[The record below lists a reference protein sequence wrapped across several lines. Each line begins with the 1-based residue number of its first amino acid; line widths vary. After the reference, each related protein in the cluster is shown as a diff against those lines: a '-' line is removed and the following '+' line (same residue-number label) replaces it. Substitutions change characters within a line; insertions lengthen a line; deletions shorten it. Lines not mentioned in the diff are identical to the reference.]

1 MAASTWG
8 SVDLGGTIGTLHAG
22 AKLRVAHWPGTTKGA
37 ASGDGPGTVLL
48 VQGRGEFIEVYGETI
63 ADFCRRGFAVVT
75 YDHRDQGGSQRRLRR
90 GGHVAGYKHYADDL
104 VGVVRHA
111 AHLGLPRPFYVVAH
125 SMGALTAL
133 VAAPRLTG
141 EVARMVLI
149 APPLHLVQLPASAG
163 MILAATTI
171 AGLTGFDKKRVGP
184 ADTRARPFAENR
196 ITSDP
201 ARYETLARL
210 TDGNPDLTVG
220 APTLGWVRATIT
232 AGRRVLKGT
241 GLPLPVPAL
250 FIAAGRDEI
259 VSTPVIDR
267 FARSAPGSGGVLI
280 PGARHH
286 LLLERDELRD
296 LAFAAIDAFI
306 THADLGESARSVPP
320 RIGRAP
326 RFEAAPSSGTG
337 RLPVRPLPRVVPA
350 AAPPAA
356 AHTAVPQSE
365 AVEPKAAP
373 PAAPQSEAPHP
384 AAAHTGAAH
393 TGDAEAGRGA
403 GATRLRKRLAG
414 RSARISGETESA
426 SEAPAAAS
434 GHPPAPTAGTPA
446 APRAPAESPVQ
457 PHGAAPE
464 SEAPARAGQDAH
476 PQSEPDRAIDD
487 VVKATLQ
494 IIADPASQAT
504 EGEQPGT
511 PERDRPS
518 PPKQQAEAAADTEKA
533 GRPRTPARATPQV
546 GSPLPLDPAT
556 RKRREAARAAR
567 RAKASGRP
575 TPPANG
581 STADAREPVDP
592 PASPI
597 DRNAKPEA
605 PKAER
610 SAKAEG
616 AASAEGAAKAES
628 TAATKGAVK
637 TEDAAATRSAARL
650 ANAALE
656 TPHVTGV
663 SPSPGRYAAAPVS
676 PSTGPTTGGSAT
688 ASDFAPHKTAPVAPG
703 QPAIAKQT
711 PAHPDAAATSGT
723 PAEENTAP
731 PAAALPAARPLEP
744 KPTPPADVASAPD
757 GTSTAKAAPLAAA
770 APKADPAPQADVA
783 PEDDAATKA
792 GSESKVG
799 AESKLG
805 PATEAGAGSNAD
817 SEPEAD
823 AATKVNPAPAGRRS
837 PGLAA
842 GAMERGADAA
852 QGAIDIAQA
861 SASAQTAREIA
872 STPAPRSAP
881 RAPEPPH
888 DRQSA
893 QQPRGNHS
901 EPAAGDAETA
911 SCPKQQTG
919 PAAADV
925 SDAAGMRHE
934 AQHAPSSIP
943 AANSSTE
950 RKAASAAPREV
961 DPTAHRAPPAPEGAE
976 NGTSSHTERTRRSTE
991 APGAVPPTAA
1001 PRGDEKPARPRR
1013 GVWSRLR
1020 GGPGTPRAAEVPPAK
1035 RPIFTAKPKS
1045 LSAGPAAALSTVHQ
1059 TPQAGAP
1066 SPNRPIASTP
1076 SETRPSGTPP
1086 AHVVGTSPAAAARPS
1101 VATAADTATDR
1112 PAPPAATPPPIERS
1126 PTAEP
1131 ARPAPSGPIAAQPRP
1146 TAPVP
1151 AQPRPTGPVP
1161 AQPTPSATATAAPRA
1176 PKPGPAATTPARADR
1191 AGIGPTLSA
1200 NAAATPTRAEDDP
1213 THAAPVVREDATV
1226 PAAPEAPVPGPS
1238 AAAATSKQAEPA
1250 PADPAPSASAAATPT
1265 RAEDEP
1271 TYAAPV
1277 VREGAT
1283 APAAEA
1289 SEPEHAA
1296 GPTTPGQAE
1305 AEPAEP
1311 TLSATAGAAS
1321 TRAEGEPTRAEA
1333 GALEGEPAPAAQ
1345 GAAERERAAGP
1356 APAMA
1361 APSDVAAVRPVDEAV
1376 RAAAEPAAPEL
1387 GSVEGRIDGGT
1398 TSPTPFPHSPA
1409 EVTAA
1414 AGQAPTGAASLG
1426 TAPGESLPIEGGAFA
1441 TDHLPIELGQMDAD
1455 NGLFTTDWLNFGGG
1469 TEEAS
1474 GATTTMWVPIP
1485 EQHPKLPQEPYRADE
1500 GEPEPEAPA
1509 AEPERRKRMPIGP
1522 GRLLRRR
1529 P

>member
-1 MAASTWG
+1 M
-8 SVDLGGTIGTLHAG
+8 HAG
-22 AKLRVAHWPGTTKGA
+22 AKLRVAHWPGTTNGA

-210 TDGNPDLTVG
+210 TDENPDLTVG

-280 PGARHH
+280 PGAHHH

-320 RIGRAP
+320 RIGRPP

-356 AHTAVPQSE
+356 AHTAVPQAE

-373 PAAPQSEAPHP
+373 PAAPQSEAPQP
-384 AAAHTGAAH
+384 AGAHTGAAH
-393 TGDAEAGRGA
+393 TGDAEEGRGA

-414 RSARISGETESA
+414 RNARLSGETESA

-434 GHPPAPTAGTPA
+434 GHPPAPAAGTPA

-457 PHGAAPE
+457 PHGAAPRVD
-464 SEAPARAGQDAH
+464 APARAGEAAH

-494 IIADPASQAT
+494 IIADPASQAP
-504 EGEQPGT
+504 EGEQPGI
-511 PERDRPS
+511 PERDRSS
-518 PPKQQAEAAADTEKA
+518 PPKQQAEAAADTDKP
-533 GRPRTPARATPQV
+533 GRPRTAARASHPV

-575 TPPANG
+575 TTPAN
-581 STADAREPVDP
+581 AREPVDAA
-592 PASPI
+592 ASPVN
-597 DRNAKPEA
+597 RTATAEA

-610 SAKAEG
+610 PATAE
-616 AASAEGAAKAES
+616 
-628 TAATKGAVK
+628 AATVTRGA
-637 TEDAAATRSAARL
+637 TRADEAARAEDAAESKSAARL
-650 ANAALE
+650 ADAAPE
-656 TPHVTGV
+656 TPHVAGA
-663 SPSPGRYAAAPVS
+663 SPSPGRDAAAPAS
-676 PSTGPTTGGSAT
+676 PSIGPATGGSAT
-688 ASDFAPHKTAPVAPG
+688 ASDSAPLKTPPLAHG

-711 PAHPDAAATSGT
+711 PAQPNPAATSGT

-731 PAAALPAARPLEP
+731 SAAALPAARPLEP
-744 KPTPPADVASAPD
+744 KPTPPADVASEPD
-757 GTSTAKAAPLAAA
+757 ATSTAKAAPEAAA

-783 PEDDAATKA
+783 PKAEAAPKADAAPKA
-792 GSESKVG
+792 TVTPKADAAPKAD
-799 AESKLG
+799 AESKAG
-805 PATEAGAGSNAD
+805 AEAKPAPAAKAGAGSKAAP
-817 SEPEAD
+817 EPEAD
-823 AATKVNPAPAGRRS
+823 AAPRVYPAPAGRTAPS
-837 PGLAA
+837 IA
-842 GAMERGADAA
+842 ADATGRRE
-852 QGAIDIAQA
+852 GATEATDIAQA
-861 SASAQTAREIA
+861 SASAQTAREIP
-872 STPAPRSAP
+872 PAAPSRSAP
-881 RAPEPPH
+881 TEPKEPETPH
-888 DRQSA
+888 GRQSA
-893 QQPRGNHS
+893 PLPRDS
-901 EPAAGDAETA
+901 RSDPAAGDAETA
-911 SCPKQQTG
+911 SRPKQQTG

-925 SDAAGMRHE
+925 SDAAGTRCE

-976 NGTSSHTERTRRSTE
+976 NGTSSDTERTRRSTE

-1020 GGPGTPRAAEVPPAK
+1020 GGPGTPRAAEDPPAK

-1045 LSAGPAAALSTVHQ
+1045 PSAGPAAAAPSAVHQ
-1059 TPQAGAP
+1059 TRQTGAP
-1066 SPNRPIASTP
+1066 SPNAPAAPAP
-1076 SETRPSGTPP
+1076 SETRPTGTPP
-1086 AHVVGTSPAAAARPS
+1086 AHVAGTSPAAAARPP
-1101 VATAADTATDR
+1101 VATAADTASDR
-1112 PAPPAATPPPIERS
+1112 PAPPAAAPPLIERS

-1131 ARPAPSGPIAAQPRP
+1131 ARPAPSGPIAAQPRQ
-1146 TAPVP
+1146 TAPVL
-1151 AQPRPTGPVP
+1151 

-1176 PKPGPAATTPARADR
+1176 PEPGPGATTSARADR
-1191 AGIGPTLSA
+1191 AGAGPTLSA
-1200 NAAATPTRAEDDP
+1200 
-1213 THAAPVVREDATV
+1213 
-1226 PAAPEAPVPGPS
+1226 
-1238 AAAATSKQAEPA
+1238 
-1250 PADPAPSASAAATPT
+1250 SASATST
-1265 RAEDEP
+1265 RAEDESTRP
-1271 TYAAPV
+1271 VPVAPD
-1277 VREGAT
+1277 GAT
-1283 APAAEA
+1283 APAEPEA
-1289 SEPEHAA
+1289 PEPEHAA
-1296 GPTTPGQAE
+1296 APTTPARAE
-1305 AEPAEP
+1305 PAPAEP

-1321 TRAEGEPTRAEA
+1321 TRAEH
-1333 GALEGEPAPAAQ
+1333 
-1345 GAAERERAAGP
+1345 ERAPGP
-1356 APAMA
+1356 APSMA

-1455 NGLFTTDWLNFGGG
+1455 NGLFTTDWLSFGGG